1 MSDLFVRLAR
11 STRLAL
17 FETDY
22 EEWQYASH
30 GGTVFV
36 VSYGDKPYGVTARHI
51 AKDFPW
57 KRLCITNEKTGT
69 KIAGLKA
76 LSYASDLRKAASG
89 TDIGDIAVIEFSDDI
104 GVEFFGE
111 DYYPLDSS
119 TVVGSQAGDELT
131 VYGALKEELRIED
144 RTIRPTFAKLD
155 FDDDGPLAYDPFLR
169 TCSAFWKNVGFSSI
183 AGISG
188 SPVFNNTRQGLT
200 GVMLRGGVDGAGQA
214 RGAFLDFDD
223 VIRILM
229 TIHAGASSADYVKV
243 VEQTRRR

>member
-36 VSYGDKPYGVTARHI
+36 VSYENKPYGVTARHI

-57 KRLCITNEKTGT
+57 TRLCITNEKTGT
-69 KIAGLKA
+69 QIAGLKA
-76 LSYASDLRKAASG
+76 LSYASDLRKAARD

-111 DYYPLDSS
+111 DYFPLDTS

-131 VYGALKEELRIED
+131 VYGALKEGLSIED

-155 FDDDGPLAYDPFLR
+155 FDDDGPRKYDPFLR
-169 TCSAFWKNVGFSSI
+169 TCSALWKSVGFSSI
-183 AGISG
+183 VGISG
-188 SPVFNNTRQGLT
+188 SPVFNNSRQGLA
-200 GVMLRGGVDGAGQA
+200 GVMLRGGVDEIGQA
-214 RGAFLDFDD
+214 KGTYLDFDD
-223 VIRILM
+223 VVRILM
-229 TIHAGASSADYVKV
+229 TINAGASSADYVKV